1 MPKSNRKR
9 RSTSK
14 SGYFGV
20 KKNTTGNKYQAR
32 VSIGGG
38 KKRIIGSS
46 YNTAKQ
52 AAKAY
57 DKEVIKLR
65 RPFSSLNYPK
75 RAPAGYAPIQKPLQ
89 SRNTVGYRG
98 VCKTSK
104 GEKFQSYTDIA
115 GKRTYHGRY
124 DTAKEAAIFYDR
136 AVLKANRSTSL
147 LNFPDMVHNLDVEP
161 KRKKQKLA
169 STNTTGYRGVSKG
182 KKNTFRARIS
192 IGNSQQK
199 LIGTFDTAIQAAL
212 AYDQAA
218 IKAGKI
224 KSTLNFPDVEP
235 KRKKCKPGTGY
246 KGVYH
251 QRNGRFVVQIS
262 SGNGKQHHVGSFGT
276 AIEGAIA
283 YDQAA
288 INAGKQNVV
297 LNFPE
302 GLPVK
307 VKRKMTVSQ
316 KVAFGYRV

>member
-1 MPKSNRKR
+1 MPTKRKR
-9 RSTSK
+9 PSKSK

-20 KKNTTGNKYQAR
+20 YKRPCGKYQA
-32 VSIGGG
+32 VIKIDG
-38 KKRIIGSS
+38 KLKHLCIRD
-46 YNTAKQ
+46 TAKQ
-52 AAKAY
+52 AAKVY
-57 DKEVIKLR
+57 DKEAIKLR
-65 RPFSSLNYPK
+65 RPLSTLNYPK
-75 RAPAGYAPIQKPLQ
+75 KAPVGYTPRQQALQ
-89 SRNTVGYRG
+89 SNNTVGYRG
-98 VCKTSK
+98 VSK
-104 GEKFQSYTDIA
+104 SGKKFKSEIRIG
-115 GKRTYHGRY
+115 GKHTYLGAY
-124 DTAKEAAIFYDR
+124 DTSKEAAIAYDN
-136 AVLKANRSTSL
+136 AVFEFNQSTTL

-262 SGNGKQHHVGSFGT
+262 CGDSKQHHVGSFGT

-288 INAGKQNVV
+288 IKKGKQNVV

-302 GLPVK
+302 GLPIK
-307 VKRKMTVSQ
+307 VKRLVTVSQ